1 MVHSRDSML
10 DVTKWRPVTA
20 VEPHHSC
27 CGWRKTGILDSLTSS
42 LAEPS
47 FQAEDRHSYGD
58 ALPSVHSA
66 IQNQAT
72 LQGLSDVKQAC

>member
-58 ALPSVHSA
+58 ALPLCPLCYTEPGYSSRTV
-66 IQNQAT
+66 
-72 LQGLSDVKQAC
+72 